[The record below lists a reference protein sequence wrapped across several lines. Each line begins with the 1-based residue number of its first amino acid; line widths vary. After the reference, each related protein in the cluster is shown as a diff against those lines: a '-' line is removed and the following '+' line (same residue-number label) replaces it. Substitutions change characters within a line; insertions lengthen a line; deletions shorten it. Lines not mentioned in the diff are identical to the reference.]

1 MKKLLTL
8 ALALLL
14 IAASIPVASLAE
26 EPVELVF
33 WHYYE
38 EGSSLSK
45 NLQKLFD
52 RYHEENPNVTIRME
66 IKQFS
71 DLKQDLMIAAVT
83 GGLPDLVYIDNC
95 DTVSF
100 AAMGILAD
108 LSDAF
113 ADYADFDDYFPAIMD
128 CCKYDGKLYAVP
140 ALTNAI
146 GFYYNKDMLE
156 EAGVD
161 VPTNWEEL
169 RAAAKACTTDEHLGY
184 AMCLFP
190 DEAGTF
196 NYLMYQLQAGG
207 DYYNLNSEA
216 GIKALTFIK
225 SLVDDGSM
233 SKDVLTWSQRDVG
246 RQFTS
251 QNVAIIELGCWYI
264 DEWEE
269 VEGLEFGTFTT
280 TDVCGA
286 SVYGG
291 ENLTVV
297 DNENTQAS
305 IDFVKWFM
313 QYDINK
319 QWNLDAQHFPA
330 RNATLTDPDY
340 QQNPNWKPIID
351 QIPVTSARPVDPQW
365 PEVSLGYQ
373 YAFTAVVTGEATP
386 EEAAARGQ
394 EIIDAARQ

>member
-140 ALTNAI
+140 ALTNPI
-146 GFYYNKDMLE
+146 GFY
-156 EAGVD
+156 
-161 VPTNWEEL
+161 
-169 RAAAKACTTDEHLGY
+169 
-184 AMCLFP
+184 
-190 DEAGTF
+190 
-196 NYLMYQLQAGG
+196 
-207 DYYNLNSEA
+207 
-216 GIKALTFIK
+216 
-225 SLVDDGSM
+225 
-233 SKDVLTWSQRDVG
+233 
-246 RQFTS
+246 
-251 QNVAIIELGCWYI
+251 
-264 DEWEE
+264 
-269 VEGLEFGTFTT
+269 
-280 TDVCGA
+280 
-286 SVYGG
+286 
-291 ENLTVV
+291 
-297 DNENTQAS
+297 
-305 IDFVKWFM
+305 
-313 QYDINK
+313 
-319 QWNLDAQHFPA
+319 
-330 RNATLTDPDY
+330 
-340 QQNPNWKPIID
+340 
-351 QIPVTSARPVDPQW
+351 
-365 PEVSLGYQ
+365 
-373 YAFTAVVTGEATP
+373 
-386 EEAAARGQ
+386 
-394 EIIDAARQ
+394 